1 MAHPHRDSAL
11 TSLQI
16 TGGRTILI
24 DNRIGVADALATLV
38 SFAKR
43 GEEEGYTV
51 ISDRVQGD
59 EEMPSDVPRLH
70 ICTLLR
76 PGKHTDLAGTINAM
90 AALSVSHAIERNS
103 EARTEIRWLGDI
115 HLERKRFALGSS
127 KQIATVFSH
136 SLLLPT
142 GFLDY
147 MILHAVID
155 MPQSRFPLRMVD
167 AVARIFTSRPVS
179 NADHLTHAFLHDFY
193 TMYDSIDPTKE
204 ERLPFW
210 DEYIVRSLLIGKR
223 VRFRDGRKRRRGK
236 VITVTEKGALV
247 VIGKGGV
254 RYEIT
259 SQSALL
265 GNASMKKKKAKTKK
279 SDKAPDNK

>member
-1 MAHPHRDSAL
+1 MAPTHRDSAL

-16 TGGRTILI
+16 PGGRTLLI

-38 SFAKR
+38 SYAKR
-43 GEEEGYTV
+43 GAEEGYTV
-51 ISDRVQGD
+51 ISDYVEGY
-59 EEMPSDVPRLH
+59 EKVASDIPKLH

-76 PGKHTDLAGTINAM
+76 PGKHTDLAGAINAM
-90 AALSVSHAIERNS
+90 AALAVSHAIERNS

-115 HLERKRFALGSS
+115 HLEKKRFSFRSA
-127 KQIATVFSH
+127 KQIATVFSQ
-136 SLLLPT
+136 SLLLPS

-179 NADHLTHAFLHDFY
+179 NADHLTQAFLHDFY
-193 TMYDSIDPTKE
+193 SMYDAIDPQGA
-204 ERLPFW
+204 ERHSFW
-210 DEYIVRSLLIGKR
+210 DEYLARSILIGKR
-223 VRFRDGRKRRRGK
+223 IRFRDGRKRRRGK
-236 VITVTEKGALV
+236 VVTVNDTGALV

-259 SQSALL
+259 SQAALL
-265 GNASMKKKKAKTKK
+265 RSASAKKRSKK
-279 SDKAPDNK
+279 